1 MAAKKVDPKA
11 QQKKGGK
18 DKPAKK
24 VDTKKWTKTAS
35 KDKQI
40 KASVITE
47 DIFNKIKKEV
57 LGMSLIT
64 PATISARH
72 NLETAVAK
80 NILEEIVKTGEIEVI
95 AKSSFGR
102 VYGKK
107 ETKEV
112 KEIKEE
118 TVAA

>member
-24 VDTKKWTKTAS
+24 VDAKKWTKTAT

-40 KASVITE
+40 KISVINEET
-47 DIFNKIKKEV
+47 FTKIKKEI

-80 NILEEIVKTGEIEVI
+80 NILEEVVKTGEIEII

-102 VYGKK
+102 VYGKREAK
-107 ETKEV
+107 EL
-112 KEIKEE
+112 KEE
-118 TVAA
+118 TVSA